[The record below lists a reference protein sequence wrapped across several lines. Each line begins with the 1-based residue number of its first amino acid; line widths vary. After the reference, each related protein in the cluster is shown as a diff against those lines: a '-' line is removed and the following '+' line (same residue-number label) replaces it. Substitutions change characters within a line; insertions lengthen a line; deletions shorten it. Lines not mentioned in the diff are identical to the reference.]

1 MSDNP
6 HMPLDYRRFVD
17 ALSVVSQH
25 IHSGAAGL
33 PAIED
38 LIGALRV
45 ATGAAG
51 ATFTE
56 YGEDGGRVVV
66 ASGEM
71 AWALGQPI
79 AVEFVDAD
87 QAAKPWW
94 SQVDGLPVQ
103 VAEPLLAR
111 GVLGL
116 AGHPVRA
123 GDRLVGAVHLYFGDL
138 NATVL
143 ADSQGILGIGAAMA
157 ACLYDDRAHLPAA
170 GEPEGDD
177 RMLFLAVAGHE
188 LRTPVTVVK
197 GYAGMLS
204 DRWEVLD
211 EPSRK
216 EAARVLNQRADE
228 LARLVDRMLG
238 ASVGADDG
246 WLVRTVPFDLV
257 QALVRAVE
265 ELPAE
270 VRRIVRLDL
279 PNGLPPAYGD
289 PAIIASVIG
298 ELIKNAI
305 RATPAASSPYAGG
318 RHAYGQT
325 PPPQS
330 APSAHGPPPIEAPP
344 NIEVQAG
351 ADAHTVY
358 FRVLDRGVG
367 ISPTHVERAFDRFW
381 RGGQGGDSRSG
392 VGLGLYLVRRL
403 VERQNG
409 WVSLRARDGGG
420 AVAEV
425 RLSRADGP
433 LRRSGEA

>member
-1 MSDNP
+1 
-6 HMPLDYRRFVD
+6 MPLDYRRFVD
-17 ALSVVSQH
+17 ALGVVSNH

-56 YGEDGGRVVV
+56 YGNDGGRVIV

-79 AVEFVDAD
+79 AAEFVDAD
-87 QAAKPWW
+87 QPAKPWW
-94 SQVDGLPVQ
+94 SRVDGMPIQ

-111 GVLGL
+111 GVLAL
-116 AGHPVRA
+116 AGHPVRN
-123 GDRLVGAVHLYFGDL
+123 GERLIGAVHLYFGDL
-138 NATVL
+138 SEELTAQ
-143 ADSQGILGIGAAMA
+143 SQSILGIGAALA
-157 ACLYDDRAHLPAA
+157 GCLYDDRAESPATR
-170 GEPEGDD
+170 EPEGDD

-238 ASVGADDG
+238 ASVGADSG

-257 QALVRAVE
+257 QALVHAVE

-270 VRRIVRLDL
+270 VRSIVRLDL

-289 PAIIASVIG
+289 PAIIASVLG
-298 ELIKNAI
+298 ELVKNAI
-305 RATPAASSPYAGG
+305 RATPAAASPYAGG

-325 PPPQS
+325 PP
-330 APSAHGPPPIEAPP
+330 APATAPTPGQPPEHPPPI
-344 NIEVQAG
+344 IEVQAG

-433 LRRSGEA
+433 LRRPGEA